1 MTAKALLPYIS
12 PSALTYRCIS
22 EIKRGNPVILQH
34 SGAACLFIALD
45 TLSAAGWR
53 QLSAQFSADWRLV
66 ISQHRLSS
74 LQQQPLPPHTSNQA
88 VVLPLPTCSYQQLR
102 QLLSLDALP
111 TTTCI
116 SPNTLPVDIAEKT
129 ALALLRQAGLMPV
142 GISQFLLAESIPS
155 YTGKHHI
162 LSFSLDQLQP
172 IGSANKEVDFVVETL
187 LPLTA
192 AEESRII
199 LFREKGAETEH
210 MAVIIGNPDFTQPT
224 LTRIHSSCL
233 TGDVLGSLRCDC
245 GSQLQQSIEYMAK
258 HGGGVLIYLLQ
269 EGRNIGLANKLRSYH
284 LQNQGLDTLTANW
297 HLGFS
302 ADERSFELATILLK
316 HLGISSIQLLSNN
329 PLKSQALQAGG
340 IKIDRMV
347 PMLGRRNAFNQDYLK
362 TKKQKM
368 GHHLS

>member
-1 MTAKALLPYIS
+1 MTAKEPQPYIS
-12 PSALTYRCIS
+12 ASALTYRCIS

-34 SGAACLFIALD
+34 PAAACFFIALD
-45 TLSAAGWR
+45 SLSAAGWR

-66 ISQHRLSS
+66 ISQNRLSS
-74 LQQQPLPPHTSNQA
+74 LEQQPLPPPASNQA
-88 VVLPLPTCSYQQLR
+88 VVRSLPTCSYQELR

-111 TTTCI
+111 TTAYI
-116 SPNTLPVDIAEKT
+116 SSNTLTVDIAEKT

-142 GISQFLLAESIPS
+142 GISQFLLAKSIPS

-172 IGSANKEVDFVVETL
+172 IGSPDKEVDFVVETL
-187 LPLTA
+187 LPLA
-192 AEESRII
+192 AAQESRII

-210 MAVIIGNPDFTQPT
+210 MAVIIGNPDFTKPT

-347 PMLGRRNAFNQDYLK
+347 PMLGRRNSFNQDYLK

>member
-1 MTAKALLPYIS
+1 MTAKEPLPYIS
-12 PSALTYRCIS
+12 ASALTYRCIS

-34 SGAACLFIALD
+34 SGAACFFIALD

-111 TTTCI
+111 TTAYVL
-116 SPNTLPVDIAEKT
+116 SNTLPVDIAEQT
-129 ALALLRQAGLMPV
+129 ALALLRQAGLMPL
-142 GISQFLLAESIPS
+142 GISQFLLAESLPF
-155 YTGKHHI
+155 YTRHHI
-162 LSFSLDQLQP
+162 LSFGLDQLQP
-172 IGSANKEVDFVVETL
+172 IGAPDKEVDFVVETP
-187 LPLTA
+187 LPLA
-192 AEESRII
+192 AAQESRII

-210 MAVIIGNPDFTQPT
+210 MAVIIGNPDFTKPA

-284 LQNQGLDTLTANW
+284 LQNQGLDTLAANW

-340 IKIDRMV
+340 INIDRMV